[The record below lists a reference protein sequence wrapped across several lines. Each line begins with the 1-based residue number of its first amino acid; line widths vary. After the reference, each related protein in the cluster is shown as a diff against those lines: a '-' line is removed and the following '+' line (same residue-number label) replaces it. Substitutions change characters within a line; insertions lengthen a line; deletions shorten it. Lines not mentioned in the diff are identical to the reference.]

1 MKKSLLALTGFA
13 LGMNQGAAAL
23 TMADT
28 CRRERDEQGAHVKK
42 AGCMIEAPGAS
53 GTISQG
59 TAKKAAPAK
68 KHAEMGEGAQG
79 YKATTAVTMTDDTT
93 SAGTG
98 LLQWSSRDGGEGCYV
113 RVLKPSQADL
123 PPPQYKNKL
132 QEWR

>member
-98 LLQWSSRDGGEGCYV
+98 LLQ
-113 RVLKPSQADL
+113 
-123 PPPQYKNKL
+123 
-132 QEWR
+132 